1 MMIILKTVF
10 YKILVTIFCRAN
22 LEKRKVIAFIYLLI
36 VLSFFDNNVFSQ
48 TKNNLELFYSMV
60 DSSSA
65 AIVSTLPIDKENLSI
80 NLITDNS
87 FFILKERLIS
97 SLVRNK
103 INVSSDSG
111 KNLIAVRYAID
122 NAKVNYEDI
131 SREGIFGS
139 YFVKRNLTL
148 SGSFV
153 ILSSKTFSNKFSF
166 FYSDKIKLDSVKDIE
181 NGTFP
186 FTHGEL
192 PSEPFFSS
200 LIEPVIAVA
209 SAALTVIL
217 FFTVRSK

>member
-1 MMIILKTVF
+1 MRTRKIIIIF
-10 YKILVTIFCRAN
+10 YFLSA
-22 LEKRKVIAFIYLLI
+22 
-36 VLSFFDNNVFSQ
+36 LSFFGSNAFSQ
-48 TKNNLELFYSMV
+48 TKSNLELFYSMV

-65 AIVSTLPIDKENLSI
+65 SIISDLQAEKEGLSI
-80 NLITDNS
+80 KLLSDNS
-87 FFILKERLIS
+87 YFILTERLIS
-97 SLVRNK
+97 SLVTKK
-103 INVSSDSG
+103 INVSSDSS
-111 KNLIAVRYAID
+111 KNLIDVRYIID

-153 ILSSKTFSNKFSF
+153 IQGSKTFSKKFSY

-181 NGTFP
+181 NSSFP

-192 PSEPFFSS
+192 PTEPFFSS
-200 LIEPVIAVA
+200 LVEPVIAVA

>member
-1 MMIILKTVF
+1 
-10 YKILVTIFCRAN
+10 
-22 LEKRKVIAFIYLLI
+22 
-36 VLSFFDNNVFSQ
+36 
-48 TKNNLELFYSMV
+48 MV

-65 AIVSTLPIDKENLSI
+65 SIISDLQAEKEGLSI
-80 NLITDNS
+80 KLLSDNS
-87 FFILKERLIS
+87 YFILTERLIS
-97 SLVRNK
+97 SLVTKK
-103 INVSSDSG
+103 INVSSDSS
-111 KNLIAVRYAID
+111 KNLIDVRYIID

-153 ILSSKTFSNKFSF
+153 IQGSKTFSKKFSY

-181 NGTFP
+181 NSSFP

-192 PSEPFFSS
+192 PTEPFFSS
-200 LIEPVIAVA
+200 LVEPVIAVA